1 MWIAQGPALN
11 SVDDFIIK
19 VEGKQSHGAM
29 PWAGSDATLTAANIV
44 VALQQIVSR
53 NADLSSGMGVITVG
67 KLTAGETANVM
78 SGKAEMVGTIR
89 SNNADIRQTLLTR
102 IPQVA
107 EGIADAAGAK
117 AITQIVKIYPVT
129 MNNPQLVET
138 MVPLLQKQGIDAE
151 INNWNLAHLKTSV
164 FMPKKHR
171 VCLCFS
177 VLMLPE
183 RLMYKIITVI
193 NLT

>member
-138 MVPLLQKQGIDAE
+138 MVPLLQKQGIDAG